1 MGHIEWTQLVYKL
14 SKETTICTSYP
25 SLQYTIL
32 TRIVATNGL
41 LYRIGIKDSDNCE
54 RCSSTDTILHRFWSC
69 PEAQLFW
76 REIQTYLIRRKIVQ
90 HIPSFVREE
99 IIMGYFDLP
108 IVNHIV
114 LIGKTMISRR
124 IYLSVNVLL
133 NRLKADMNTE
143 KYIAIKNNKLGAY
156 DKKWACMKRT
166 LEENWEK

>member
-1 MGHIEWTQLVYKL
+1 MGHIEWAQVYKL

-25 SLQYTIL
+25 PLQYTIL

-41 LYRIGIKDSDNCE
+41 LYRIGIKDSDTCE

-76 REIQTYLIRRKIVQ
+76 REIHTYLIRRKIVQ

-108 IVNHIV
+108 IVNHII
-114 LIGKTMISRR
+114 LIGKTMI
-124 IYLSVNVLL
+124 
-133 NRLKADMNTE
+133 
-143 KYIAIKNNKLGAY
+143 
-156 DKKWACMKRT
+156 
-166 LEENWEK
+166 